1 VSSPRSAAPIAPAR
15 PIVHTRCAISAD
27 AFKRKDV
34 ARDAELVLLHA
45 WYLPPMA
52 FAGGQIG
59 ALPVVEL
66 GNLIGLITVTDV
78 LTAEV
83 DEAMH

>member
-1 VSSPRSAAPIAPAR
+1 M
-15 PIVHTRCAISAD
+15 HTRCAISAD